1 MPRLLQIGL
10 AAVLLICPIS
20 VQGQEEDV
28 SLGDL
33 ARSLRK
39 PAASDSKVIDNDNL
53 PIMMDKAEAERLSGK
68 PVFSIDPSG
77 KSFRVTSPDGSCSL
91 SFDAKAT
98 ALISTPHPSS
108 NLPLDEL
115 DRLDGTASIHD
126 GVIEVLLHNG
136 TAWELKEI
144 VVGVTL
150 LNPRGALLRSAN
162 LLGPGDSELVPKT
175 PDATMLYH
183 LKATA
188 LPDGSTEFRG
198 NLDQEFG
205 PTSDWHWALVGAR
218 GIPPAAPNS
227 PTVGV
232 NSALGSAGP
241 ATLPPAMMISPQAQ
255 PAGETNPA
263 VLTPAQPKR

>member
-1 MPRLLQIGL
+1 M
-10 AAVLLICPIS
+10 
-20 VQGQEEDV
+20 
-28 SLGDL
+28 
-33 ARSLRK
+33 RK
-39 PAASDSKVIDNDNL
+39 PATSDSKVIDNDNL

-77 KSFRVTSPDGSCSL
+77 KTFRVTSPDGSCSL

-98 ALISTPHPSS
+98 ALISTPHSSS
-108 NLPLDEL
+108 NLPFDEL

-126 GVIEVLLHNG
+126 GVIDVALHNG

-162 LLGPGDSELVPKT
+162 LLGPGDSELAPKT

-183 LKATA
+183 LKAIA
-188 LPDGSTEFRG
+188 VPDGTAEFRG
-198 NLDQEFG
+198 SLDQELG
-205 PTSDWHWALVGAR
+205 PMSDWHWALVGAR

-227 PTVGV
+227 PTINVSSASVNASPVVQSSPNLTVSQPQPVG
-232 NSALGSAGP
+232 
-241 ATLPPAMMISPQAQ
+241 Q
-255 PAGETNPA
+255 TNPA
-263 VLTPAQPKR
+263 VSNAAAPQH